1 MGSLHGIESESEA
14 GHMGENGA
22 EIDAGGKKSLRHST
36 DRRVVRTRKA
46 IRDAFFRLMGEQDY
60 HKITIASIAREADID
75 RKTFYLHYDSVSSLV
90 DEIVLDEARVMV
102 DGCREAFAGGDRSFD
117 VSKLFRSISDALASD
132 AAASKRVVEHISMQD
147 ILDRMEASLV
157 EVLMEDNPLGI
168 SHDDPYLPYIV
179 SFFCAGLIS
188 VYRRWMI
195 GESNISL
202 ENLASATSVCM
213 FDGLNGVLASA
224 GVGK

>member
-1 MGSLHGIESESEA
+1 MLHGGESEA
-14 GHMGENGA
+14 GHMGESVA
-22 EIDAGGKKSLRHST
+22 ESGRKSLRHST

-46 IRDAFFRLMGEQDY
+46 IRDAFLRLMGEQDY

-75 RKTFYLHYDSVSSLV
+75 RKTFYLHYDSVSDLV

-102 DGCREAFAGGDRSFD
+102 DGCREAFAGTDRSFD
-117 VSKLFRSISDALASD
+117 VSKLFQSISDALASD

-195 GESNISL
+195 GESDISL

-213 FDGLNGVLASA
+213 FDGLNGVLAGA
-224 GVGK
+224 GVGR